1 MRLIIQI
8 PCFNEEHTL
17 PEVVAD
23 LPRELPGIDRVEIL
37 IIDDGSTDGTVAVAQ
52 ALGVQHIVRHRRNRG
67 LAAAFRT
74 GIDACLARGADIIV
88 NTDGDNQY
96 CGGDIGALIRPIVE
110 GRADVV
116 VGDRQVQDIHHFS
129 PFKKL
134 LQRLGSQVL
143 RRLSGLDIPDA
154 VSGFRAM
161 SREAAIRLNIVSTF
175 SYTTEMLIQA
185 GHKGLAVSAVPVR
198 TNPKT
203 RDSRLF
209 KSTWRFVERSAT
221 TMLRMYA
228 MYRPL
233 RTFVTIGAALFALGL
248 LPVLRFLVLWSMGD
262 GSGHIQSLVLG
273 GVLLVL
279 GTLALLLGIVA
290 DLIGFNRQILE
301 VTLEKVRRLELDGHD
316 PLARERER

>member
-8 PCFNEEHTL
+8 PCFNEEGTL

-23 LPRELPGIDRVEIL
+23 LPRQLPGIDQVEFL
-37 IIDDGSTDGTVAVAQ
+37 IVDDGSTDRTVAVAA
-52 ALGVQHIVRHRRNRG
+52 ALGVHHIIRHRRNRG

-96 CGGDIGALIRPIVE
+96 FGGDIGALIQPIVAGE
-110 GRADVV
+110 ADVV
-116 VGDRQVQDIHHFS
+116 VGDRQVQAIAHFS
-129 PFKKL
+129 PFKKR
-134 LQRLGSQVL
+134 LQRLGSLVL

-161 SREAAIRLNIVSTF
+161 SREAALRLNIVSSF

-185 GHKGLAVSAVPVR
+185 GHKGLAVAAVPVR

-233 RTFVTIGAALFALGL
+233 RSFVTIGAVLFALGL
-248 LPVLRFLVLWSMGD
+248 LPVLRFLVLWSLGD
-262 GSGHIQSLVLG
+262 GGGHIQSLVLG

-301 VTLEKVRRLELDGHD
+301 ITLEKVRRLELDGHD
-316 PLARERER
+316 PLAGGRDQ